1 MTPTPT
7 GRAETPAPSGGA
19 EAPAATGRA
28 ETLLRLAEAD
38 PGRLRPVAAR
48 VVRAARAE
56 GDAALESAAERALG
70 VAAVHLLDLTTAAR
84 HFRAAIRFGERA
96 GLPEQ
101 AAEARI
107 RLAFVTSLR
116 GRPQVA
122 LDELDAL
129 LPVLHGVLRARAEA
143 QRAAVFNHL
152 GRAEDAMA
160 GYRAAVPVLR
170 RTGDHLWL
178 QRVLSNRAVMHGY
191 RQELTAAESDLREAE
206 GLCTALD
213 LDLSLA
219 VVRLNLG
226 WVSALRGDVPAA
238 LACFDRAEERFRA
251 LGTHQLGW
259 LLADR
264 GELLLSVGLVSEA
277 RLAAREAVDRLQRT
291 RRAIG
296 LPEVRLLLARTAG
309 LEGDDGEA
317 VREARRAVTEFTRQ
331 GRPEWAALARFA
343 VLRSLAGD
351 PAAGGQARADG
362 GERAPASGRLER
374 APASGR
380 LERAPAS
387 GRLERAPAPGRL
399 ERAAVELDA
408 AGWPGAA
415 VEARVL
421 AARLAL
427 ERGRV
432 AQARRQLE
440 QAARPRF
447 GGPALTRARAW
458 HATALLRLTRGNE
471 RGAAT
476 AARAGL
482 RVLDEHRATLG
493 ATDLRAYSGQY
504 RLDLAALGLGVALRG
519 GRAEA
524 VLAWAEEG
532 RASHLLMPP
541 VHPPDDPG
549 LARAL
554 TDLRS
559 VMGEINELRRAGR
572 PTGRLDQRR
581 LALER
586 EIRDHHRRL
595 PAGGPASPGAR
606 QAGASMLAGALG
618 DAALVEF
625 VLLEGELH
633 AVTVAGGRLSLHH
646 LGSVAPV
653 RDLADRVPFAL
664 RRLARRTSAA
674 NRDAAAELLRHAA
687 DRLDAALLRPL
698 AAAVGDR
705 PLVVIPTGPLQAL
718 PWSILPSCA
727 GRPTTVSPSAT
738 LWYAAACAP
747 PPRDGEAGGHVLVVA
762 GPGLPGALGEAE
774 AVARLHGVDALTG
787 ADAGAEHVLAGLDG
801 ARLAHLAAHGRLHAA
816 HPLFSSLHLSDGP
829 LTLYDLE
836 RLRRAPR
843 VVVLAACESGRSI
856 VRAGDELLGLSATF
870 LAHGA
875 RTVIASVVP
884 VPDAETASPMVALH
898 RLLAAGHSAATALAE
913 AQREVSGDLPGASAG
928 FVCVGADVR
937 LDPPGT

>member
-7 GRAETPAPSGGA
+7 GSAETPARTLVSTARPPV
-19 EAPAATGRA
+19 PAGRA

-48 VVRAARAE
+48 VARAARAE

-84 HFRAAIRFGERA
+84 HFRAAIRLGERA

-122 LDELDAL
+122 LDELDEL

-170 RTGDHLWL
+170 RAGDHLWL

-206 GLCTALD
+206 DLCTALD

-219 VVRLNLG
+219 IVRLNLG

-291 RRAIG
+291 RRTIG

-309 LEGDDGEA
+309 LDGDDGEA

-343 VLRSLAGD
+343 VLRSLAAYPATGAD
-351 PAAGGQARADG
+351 RPRGGAHPAAI
-362 GERAPASGRLER
+362 ERGPA
-374 APASGR
+374 
-380 LERAPAS
+380 AS

-554 TDLRS
+554 TELRS

-606 QAGASMLAGALG
+606 QAGAAMLSGALG

-633 AVTVAGGRLSLHH
+633 AVTIAGGRLSLHH
-646 LGSVAPV
+646 LGPVAPV
-653 RDLADRVPFAL
+653 RDLVDRVPFAL

-687 DRLDAALLRPL
+687 GRLDAALLRPL

-787 ADAGAEHVLAGLDG
+787 VGAGADAVLAGLDG

-928 FVCVGADVR
+928 FVCIGADAR
-937 LDPPGT
+937 MDPPGA

>member
-1 MTPTPT
+1 
-7 GRAETPAPSGGA
+7 
-19 EAPAATGRA
+19 
-28 ETLLRLAEAD
+28 
-38 PGRLRPVAAR
+38 
-48 VVRAARAE
+48 
-56 GDAALESAAERALG
+56 
-70 VAAVHLLDLTTAAR
+70 
-84 HFRAAIRFGERA
+84 
-96 GLPEQ
+96 
-101 AAEARI
+101 
-107 RLAFVTSLR
+107 
-116 GRPQVA
+116 
-122 LDELDAL
+122 
-129 LPVLHGVLRARAEA
+129 
-143 QRAAVFNHL
+143 
-152 GRAEDAMA
+152 MA

-170 RTGDHLWL
+170 RAGDHLWL

-206 GLCTALD
+206 ELCTALD

-219 VVRLNLG
+219 IVRLNLG
-226 WVSALRGDVPAA
+226 WVHALRGDVPAA

-343 VLRSLAGD
+343 VLRSLAAYPAEGEDRPRRGQQPALGGD
-351 PAAGGQARADG
+351 GRPATEQARAVKG
-362 GERAPASGRLER
+362 
-374 APASGR
+374 
-380 LERAPAS
+380 
-387 GRLERAPAPGRL
+387 ERAPAPGRL
-399 ERAAVELDA
+399 ERVAVELDA

-427 ERGRV
+427 DRGRV
-432 AQARRQLE
+432 TQARRQLE

-482 RVLDEHRATLG
+482 RVLDEHRATMG

-519 GRAEA
+519 ERAEA

-554 TDLRS
+554 TELRS

-595 PAGGPASPGAR
+595 PAGGPSSPGAR
-606 QAGASMLAGALG
+606 QAGAAMLADALG

-633 AVTVAGGRLSLHH
+633 AVTLAGGRLSLHH
-646 LGSVAPV
+646 LGPAAPV
-653 RDLADRVPFAL
+653 RDLVDRVPFAL

-687 DRLDAALLRPL
+687 GRLDAALLRPL

-738 LWYAAACAP
+738 LWHAAACASDA
-747 PPRDGEAGGHVLVVA
+747 RVRADRRAEGGRVLGAEGGHVLRGEGGHVLVVA

-774 AVARLHGVDALTG
+774 AVARVHGVDALTG
-787 ADAGAEHVLAGLDG
+787 ADAGAEAVLAGLDG

-884 VPDAETASPMVALH
+884 VPDDETASPMVALH
-898 RLLAAGHSAATALAE
+898 RLLSAGHSAATALAE
-913 AQREVSGDLPGASAG
+913 AQREVSGDMPGASAG
-928 FVCVGADVR
+928 FVCIGADVR
-937 LDPPGT
+937 LDPPDGQLDPPGPRGG